1 MTSRLYQKS
10 ILRRC
15 YFMPL
20 IIAGVIWGVIWG
32 YATKAVIMNKGYDED
47 TAGVWWLWG
56 FLFGI
61 IGFFVAFSKPQAER
75 PINQQIMISTKPAVD
90 SDSDILKKGG
100 WKCSCGKV
108 NYSYATTCSSC
119 RKTKEQAEDEIYQ
132 REQEEQAKKAKE
144 QEMENLKYLSEYK
157 QLFDNGIIS
166 QEEFDKKKQLIMNGG
181 FLYDNQR
188 KELENLK
195 KLVQY
200 KHLLETGIITQEDF
214 EMKKQEILSENESV
228 KNANKTSPNKN
239 SERYRTCPVCGKNNL
254 KSRKICSQCKHEF
267 E

>member
-1 MTSRLYQKS
+1 
-10 ILRRC
+10 
-15 YFMPL
+15 MPW
-20 IIAGVIWGVIWG
+20 IVAVVIWGFIWG
-32 YATKAVIMNKGYDED
+32 YATKSVIMNRGYDEE

-61 IGFFVAFSKPQAER
+61 IGFLVALSKPQIEQ
-75 PINQQIMISTKPAVD
+75 PVNQQSMISTKSAVD

-157 QLFDNGIIS
+157 QLFDGGIVS

-195 KLVQY
+195 KLAQY
-200 KHLLETGIITQEDF
+200 KELLENGVITQDDF
-214 EMKKQEILSENESV
+214 VIKKQEILSSNELEKASV
-228 KNANKTSPNKN
+228 KNTDKTSLNKN
-239 SERYRTCPVCGKNNL
+239 SDRYRTCPVCGKNNL

>member
-1 MTSRLYQKS
+1 M
-10 ILRRC
+10 
-15 YFMPL
+15 
-20 IIAGVIWGVIWG
+20 
-32 YATKAVIMNKGYDED
+32 
-47 TAGVWWLWG
+47 
-56 FLFGI
+56 
-61 IGFFVAFSKPQAER
+61 
-75 PINQQIMISTKPAVD
+75 
-90 SDSDILKKGG
+90 KKGG

-132 REQEEQAKKAKE
+132 REQKEQVKKAKE

-195 KLVQY
+195 MLSQY
-200 KHLLETGIITQEDF
+200 KHLVETGVITQEDF
-214 EMKKQEILSENESV
+214 ENKRQEILSENNQS
-228 KNANKTSPNKN
+228 KTSIAKKQ
-239 SERYRTCPVCGKNNL
+239 EEGTAHEKLDRYKTCPSCQKKCL
-254 KSRKICSQCKHEF
+254 KSCKVCSQCGYEF
-267 E
+267 D

>member
-1 MTSRLYQKS
+1 MEWFF
-10 ILRRC
+10 IW
-15 YFMPL
+15 L
-20 IIAGVIWGVIWG
+20 IQDLIWG
-32 YATKAVIMNKGYDED
+32 YATKFVISNRGYDEK
-47 TAGVWWLWG
+47 TANKWSFYG

-61 IGFFVAFSKPQAER
+61 IAFFVAFSKPQVQQ
-75 PINQQIMISTKPAVD
+75 PTVINTVQTSAVD
-90 SDSDILKKGG
+90 SDRDILKKGG

-132 REQEEQAKKAKE
+132 REQKEQVKKAKE

-195 KLVQY
+195 MLSQY
-200 KHLLETGIITQEDF
+200 KHLVETGVITQEDF
-214 EMKKQEILSENESV
+214 ENKRQEILSENNQS
-228 KNANKTSPNKN
+228 KTSIAKKQ
-239 SERYRTCPVCGKNNL
+239 EEGTAHEKLDRYKTCPSCEKKCL
-254 KSRKICSQCKHEF
+254 KSCKVCSQCGYEF
-267 E
+267 D

>member
-1 MTSRLYQKS
+1 
-10 ILRRC
+10 
-15 YFMPL
+15 MPW
-20 IIAGVIWGVIWG
+20 IVGAVIWGFIWG
-32 YATKAVIMNKGYDED
+32 YATKSVMMNKGYDED
-47 TAGVWWLWG
+47 TAGVWWLYG
-56 FLFGI
+56 FLFSFI
-61 IGFFVAFSKPQAER
+61 AFLVAFSKPEVQQ
-75 PINQQIMISTKPAVD
+75 PPVINTVQMPEVT
-90 SDSDILKKGG
+90 SDKDILKKGG

-108 NYSYATTCSSC
+108 NYNYAATCSSC

-181 FLYDNQR
+181 FFYDNQR

-195 KLVQY
+195 KLAQY
-200 KHLLETGIITQEDF
+200 KELFENGVITQEDF
-214 EMKKQEILSENESV
+214 ETKKQEILSANEAEKASIG
-228 KNANKTSPNKN
+228 NTDKTSVNKN
-239 SERYRTCPVCGKNNL
+239 SDRYRICPVCGKKNL
-254 KSRKICSQCKHEF
+254 KSRKTCSQCKHEF